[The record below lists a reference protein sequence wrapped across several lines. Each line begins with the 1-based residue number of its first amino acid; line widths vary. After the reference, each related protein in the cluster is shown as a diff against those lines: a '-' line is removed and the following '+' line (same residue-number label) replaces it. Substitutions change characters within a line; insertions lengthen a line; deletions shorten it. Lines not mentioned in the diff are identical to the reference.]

1 MDSKWAAL
9 LLLLLLNWGHT
20 EEAGSWGEDQVFAGE
35 DKGPHPPQYAHIPDR
50 IQTPGSLLRVLLQ
63 AMDTPRRSPAFLF
76 QPQRFG
82 RSAWGSWRKEQLN
95 PQASQFWSLA
105 APQRFGKK

>member
-1 MDSKWAAL
+1 MSSVYKTL
-9 LLLLLLNWGHT
+9 P
-20 EEAGSWGEDQVFAGE
+20 GSFPATLSSQGE

-50 IQTPGSLLRVLLQ
+50 IQTPGSLFRVLLQ

-82 RSAWGSWRKEQLN
+82 RSAWGSWSKEQLN
-95 PQASQFWSLA
+95 PQARQFWSLA